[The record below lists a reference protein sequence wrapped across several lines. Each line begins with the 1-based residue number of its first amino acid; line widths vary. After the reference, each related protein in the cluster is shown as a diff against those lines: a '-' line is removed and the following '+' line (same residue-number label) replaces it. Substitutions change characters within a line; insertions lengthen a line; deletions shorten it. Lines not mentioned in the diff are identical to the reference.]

1 MAKKVI
7 KDYLIDVM
15 GTNAYYG
22 AEGLIAGTVKSAI
35 EDVFAEEDDIDSA
48 VDYETTRALT
58 YNDDI
63 WELLKYYQ
71 NPTEVNY
78 DDMEEAFYEDVH
90 GFVSDY
96 IDQFGV
102 EEDEDEE

>member
-15 GTNAYYG
+15 GRNAYYG
-22 AEGLIAGTVKSAI
+22 ADGLIAGTVKSAI
-35 EDVFAEEDDIDSA
+35 EDVFAEEYNIDSA
-48 VDYETTRALT
+48 VDYETRRTLT

-63 WELLKYYQ
+63 WKLLKYYQ
-71 NPTEVNY
+71 NPKEVNF
-78 DDMEEAFYEDVH
+78 DDMNEAFYEDVH

-96 IDQFGV
+96 IVKFGV
-102 EEDEDEE
+102 EEDEE